1 MSDFADVKID
11 EKIKVVT
18 REPGKY
24 KVVMLNDD
32 KTPMEFVMEVLMHIY
47 KHNSVEAEEV
57 TMSIHTEGAG
67 IAGVYPF
74 DIAEQKSKETLSL
87 SKEHGFPL
95 KVKVEKA

>member
-1 MSDFADVKID
+1 MSDFSDVQID
-11 EKIKVVT
+11 EKIKVVI

-32 KTPMEFVMEVLMHIY
+32 TTPMQFVIEVLMHVY
-47 KHNSVEAEEV
+47 KHNSKKAEEI

-74 DIAEQKSKETLSL
+74 DIAEQKGKETLAL
-87 SKEHGFPL
+87 SQEHGFQL
-95 KVKVEKA
+95 KVKIEKA